1 MTEYKTMDSEGQR
14 HGQILEPKKRSRS
27 MESLVRIENYDTGY
41 DTATPSR
48 SGSIQSIFISEK
60 TDVLGKQVKNQLIE
74 EKSLPGKF
82 HSPNSD
88 KIGKFLKIWFSFL
101 FKIEFSSFWKLFTRV
116 NERLVLKWILLFAN
130 NLHFYLANY
139 A

>member
-1 MTEYKTMDSEGQR
+1 MARRHSASDHVITKYETMDSEGKR
-14 HGQILEPKKRSRS
+14 LGQVLEQKQRSRS

-82 HSPNSD
+82 HSPNSY
-88 KIGKFLKIWFSFL
+88 KICKFLKI
-101 FKIEFSSFWKLFTRV
+101 
-116 NERLVLKWILLFAN
+116 
-130 NLHFYLANY
+130 
-139 A
+139 